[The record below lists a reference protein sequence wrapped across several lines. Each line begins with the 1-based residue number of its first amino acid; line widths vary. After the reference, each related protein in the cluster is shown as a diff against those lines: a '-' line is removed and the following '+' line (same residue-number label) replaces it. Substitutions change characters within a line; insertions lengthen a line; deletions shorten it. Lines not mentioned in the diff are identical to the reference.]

1 MIEMRCLLIA
11 NPISGRGAGAR
22 AVDPVSEQLRGAGV
36 PFDVVRTERPWHA
49 AELAAGAGGDGWE
62 AVVAIG
68 GDGTANEVLNG
79 LMQIPKQQ
87 RPAMGIIAVGRGND
101 FAFGMGVLPGVAEG
115 CRAVLS
121 GHRRRIDVGRVTGG
135 LYPQGRYF
143 GNGIGIGFDAVVGF
157 EALKL
162 APLSGFASYIVAA
175 LKTISVYDH
184 GPLLRIELDGQAR
197 VQETLM
203 VSVMN
208 GRRMGGG
215 FHMAPK
221 GDPGDGLFD
230 VCIAGQVTRGRILSL
245 IPHFLKGDQEGQ
257 PAISVARCRQ
267 VRVVAE
273 KGVLPAHADGE
284 TLCVDGHELQAE
296 LLPAQLEVLSAAG
309 D

>member
-1 MIEMRCLLIA
+1 MMRCLLIA

-22 AVDPVSEQLRGAGV
+22 AVDPVSEQLRGAGIT
-36 PFDVVRTERPWHA
+36 FEVVRTERPWHA
-49 AELAAGAGGDGWE
+49 AELAARAADDGWE
-62 AVVAIG
+62 VVVAIG

-79 LMQIPKQQ
+79 LMQIPQPQ
-87 RPAMGIIAVGRGND
+87 RPAMGLIAVGRGND

-121 GHRRRIDVGRVTGG
+121 GRRRRIDVGRVTGG

-184 GPLLRIELDGQAR
+184 GPRLRIELDGQAR

-221 GDPGDGLFD
+221 GDPGDGQFD

-257 PAISVARCRQ
+257 PAISVARCRHIH
-267 VRVVAE
+267 VIAE
-273 KGVLPAHADGE
+273 EGVLPAHADGE
-284 TLCVDGHELQAE
+284 TLCVDGHELAAE
-296 LLPAQLEVLSAAG
+296 LLPGQLEVLSASG

>member
-1 MIEMRCLLIA
+1 MKRCLVIA

-22 AVDPVSEQLRGAGV
+22 AVDPVSDQLRQAGIG
-36 PFDVVRTERPWHA
+36 FEVVRTERPLHA
-49 AELAAGAGGDGWE
+49 TELAAGAASAGWE
-62 AVVAIG
+62 AVVAVG

-79 LMQIPKQQ
+79 LMQIPKPQ

-101 FAFGMGVLPGVAEG
+101 FAYGIGVLPGVADG

-121 GHRRRIDVGRVTGG
+121 GHRRWIDVGRVTGG

-208 GRRMGGG
+208 GKRMGGG

-267 VRVVAE
+267 VRIVAE
-273 KGVLPAHADGE
+273 EGVLPAHADGE

-296 LLPAQLEVLSAAG
+296 LLPTQLEVFSATGA
-309 D
+309 

>member
-1 MIEMRCLLIA
+1 MRLLLIA
-11 NPISGRGAGAR
+11 NPTSGRGAGAR
-22 AVDPVSEQLRGAGV
+22 AVGPISEQMRSAGIS
-36 PFDVVRTERPWHA
+36 FDVVRTERPWHA
-49 AELAAGAGGDGWE
+49 AELAAGAAGQGWD
-62 AVVAIG
+62 AVVAVG
-68 GDGTANEVLNG
+68 GDGTANETING
-79 LMQIPKQQ
+79 LMQIPLPE
-87 RPAMGIIAVGRGND
+87 RPAMGVIAVGRGND
-101 FAFGMGVLPGVAEG
+101 FAFGMGIAPGIAEG
-115 CRAVLS
+115 CGAVLS
-121 GHRRRIDVGRVTGG
+121 GRRRRIDVGRVTGG

-184 GPLLRIELDGQAR
+184 GPRLRIELDGETR

-215 FHMAPK
+215 FHMAPQ
-221 GDPGDGLFD
+221 GDPGDGQFD

-257 PAISVARCRQ
+257 PAISVARCRH
-267 VRVVAE
+267 VRVTAE
-273 KGVLPAHADGE
+273 LGVLPAHADGE
-284 TLCVDGHELQAE
+284 TLCVDGHSLEAE

-309 D
+309 A

>member
-1 MIEMRCLLIA
+1 MRCLLIA

-22 AVDPVSEQLRGAGV
+22 AVDPVSEQLRAAGV
-36 PFDVVRTERPWHA
+36 VFEVARTERPWHA
-49 AELAAGAGGDGWE
+49 AEIAARAAGEGWE
-62 AVVAIG
+62 AVVAVG
-68 GDGTANEVLNG
+68 GDGTANETLNG
-79 LMQIPKQQ
+79 LMQIPLPR
-87 RPAMGIIAVGRGND
+87 RPAMGVIAVGRGND
-101 FAFGMGVLPGVAEG
+101 FAFGMGVPPGIAEG

-121 GHRRRIDVGRVTGG
+121 GRRRRIDVGRVTGG

-184 GPLLRIELDGQAR
+184 GPRLRIELDHQTL

-215 FHMAPK
+215 FHMAPN
-221 GDPGDGLFD
+221 GDPGDGQFD

-257 PAISVARCRQ
+257 PAITMTRST
-267 VRVVAE
+267 RVTVTAE
-273 KGVLPAHADGE
+273 VGVLPAHADGE
-284 TLCVDGHELQAE
+284 TLCVDGLSLDAE
-296 LLPAQLEVLSAAG
+296 LFPAQLEVLSAAG
-309 D
+309 V

>member
-1 MIEMRCLLIA
+1 MKRCLVIA

-22 AVDPVSEQLRGAGV
+22 AVDPVSEQLRQAGIG
-36 PFDVVRTERPWHA
+36 FEVVRTERPLHA
-49 AELAAGAGGDGWE
+49 IELAAGAARAGWE
-62 AVVAIG
+62 AVVAVG

-79 LMQIPKQQ
+79 LMQIPKPQ

-101 FAFGMGVLPGVAEG
+101 FAYGIGVLPGVVNG

-121 GHRRRIDVGRVTGG
+121 GHRRWIDVGRVTGG

-184 GPLLRIELDGQAR
+184 GPRLRIELDGQAR

-208 GRRMGGG
+208 GKRMGGG

-267 VRVVAE
+267 VRIVAE
-273 KGVLPAHADGE
+273 EGVLPAHADGE
-284 TLCVDGHELQAE
+284 TLCVDGHELRAE
-296 LLPAQLEVLSAAG
+296 LLPTQLEVFGATG

>member
-1 MIEMRCLLIA
+1 MRCLLIA

-22 AVDPVSEQLRGAGV
+22 AVDPVSQQLRAAGV
-36 PFDVVRTERPWHA
+36 VFEVARTERPWHA
-49 AELAAGAGGDGWE
+49 AEIAAHAAGEGWE
-62 AVVAIG
+62 AVVAVG
-68 GDGTANEVLNG
+68 GDGTANETLNG
-79 LMQIPKQQ
+79 LMQIPLPR
-87 RPAMGIIAVGRGND
+87 RPAMGVIAVGRGND
-101 FAFGMGVLPGVAEG
+101 FAFGMGVPPGIAEG

-121 GHRRRIDVGRVTGG
+121 GRRRRIDVGRVTGG

-184 GPLLRIELDGQAR
+184 GPRLRIELDHQTL

-215 FHMAPK
+215 FHMAPN
-221 GDPGDGLFD
+221 GDPGDGQFD

-257 PAISVARCRQ
+257 PAITMTRST
-267 VRVVAE
+267 RVTVTAE
-273 KGVLPAHADGE
+273 AGVLPAHADGE
-284 TLCVDGHELQAE
+284 TLCVDGLSLDAE
-296 LLPAQLEVLSAAG
+296 LIPAQLEVLSAAG
-309 D
+309 V

>member
-1 MIEMRCLLIA
+1 MRCLLIA
-11 NPISGRGAGAR
+11 NPTSGRGAGLK
-22 AVDPVSEQLRGAGV
+22 AVEPVSRALTEAGV
-36 PFDVVRTERPWHA
+36 SFEAVVTQRPWHA
-49 AELAAGAGGDGWE
+49 AELAAAAGSQGWE
-62 AVVAIG
+62 AVVAVG

-79 LMQIPKQQ
+79 LMQIPIER
-87 RPAMGIIAVGRGND
+87 RPAMGIIPVGRGND
-101 FAFGMGVLPGVAEG
+101 FAFGMGVPQGIAASVPLVIAA
-115 CRAVLS
+115 RK
-121 GHRRRIDVGRVTGG
+121 RRIDVGKVTGG

-175 LKTISVYDH
+175 LKTISLYDR
-184 GPLLRIELDGQAR
+184 GPRLRIELDDR
-197 VQETLM
+197 TMVQETLM

-257 PAISVARCRQ
+257 PAITTL
-267 VRVVAE
+267 RVKRVHVTAE
-273 KGVLPAHADGE
+273 VGTLPAHADGE
-284 TLCVDGHELQAE
+284 TLCVDGHELLAE
-296 LLPAQLEVLSAAG
+296 IVPAQIEVLSGAG
-309 D
+309 A